1 MHENDI
7 AKIIVQTVFDLHKN
21 LGPGLLESVYKNSL
35 AYDLKEKNLIVE
47 REVPVPFVYKEV
59 KQDVGFRLDLLI
71 EKKVVVEIKAIE
83 LLAPVHFSQ
92 VLTYLK
98 LANIKLG
105 LLINFNVKLIKDG
118 IHRIVNNL

>member
-35 AYDLKEKNLIVE
+35 AYDLKEKSLIVE
-47 REVPVPFVYKEV
+47 SEVPVPFVYKEV

-105 LLINFNVKLIKDG
+105 LLVNFNVNLIKEG